1 MDKCVRQALREAR
14 PRVRQ
19 AEVTQ
24 FMSLA
29 TVAQQN
35 SPFQTKETFHDTDV
49 FRLLSSHIHQSDLLC
64 SFCHYGNETNSL
76 K

>member
-29 TVAQQN
+29 TMVQQD
-35 SPFQTKETFHDTDV
+35 SP
-49 FRLLSSHIHQSDLLC
+49 IP
-64 SFCHYGNETNSL
+64 N
-76 K
+76 